1 MNRLNQIA
9 PKVIHRHVISERQAV
24 LEKVRYRA
32 MKFGFPSKGIVRP
45 AQIVLYAKL
54 ENGKS
59 SLKFNVNQEMQTIP
73 HEIRLEKSD
82 VFYADK
88 LGLFLHKV
96 AIVNNVET
104 FNSPIYSYPDPNIW
118 TVANEARDLEGIY
131 QSLFEFKTDTDVRLE
146 RYHTAKLRWVPETQ
160 GNPGGTP
167 ISLAQGRLDDALQ
180 SIVTNIGIWGN
191 KRNEVTLSYP
201 QGTFQA
207 IAGDGTTYETYAV
220 IYFDGFRIVR
230 GAESMT
236 ISDAS
241 VVFGGL

>member
-131 QSLFEFKTDTDVRLE
+131 NLSSNSRPILTYGWSGTTPQNSVGYPKRKAIREVL
-146 RYHTAKLRWVPETQ
+146 RYPWRK
-160 GNPGGTP
+160 
-167 ISLAQGRLDDALQ
+167 DAL
-180 SIVTNIGIWGN
+180 
-191 KRNEVTLSYP
+191 
-201 QGTFQA
+201 
-207 IAGDGTTYETYAV
+207 TTHCRVSLLT
-220 IYFDGFRIVR
+220 
-230 GAESMT
+230 S
-236 ISDAS
+236 
-241 VVFGGL
+241 VFGGTSATKLPCLTRKEPSKLSPVTEPPTKPTPSSTSTASASFAVLNR